1 MDRQG
6 EDGKHASPMKMEIP
20 VLKLGI
26 NINSC
31 DIMKEINQMQF
42 INVTNVQD
50 SELNLHDSLLQDIN
64 ISYKEK
70 SVLIFLIL
78 PKFPP
83 LRNSDQ
89 KVKLLI
95 ENASHF
101 VISIEEP
108 WGEGTYIVSEE
119 IKKHSNDRLKM
130 EITLNSGDTLNI
142 IGEKI
147 SFC

>member
-1 MDRQG
+1 
-6 EDGKHASPMKMEIP
+6 
-20 VLKLGI
+20 
-26 NINSC
+26 
-31 DIMKEINQMQF
+31 MQF

-130 EITLNSGDTLNI
+130 EIILNSGDTLNI
-142 IGEKI
+142 VGEKI
-147 SFC
+147 SFVDDF

>member
-1 MDRQG
+1 
-6 EDGKHASPMKMEIP
+6 
-20 VLKLGI
+20 
-26 NINSC
+26 
-31 DIMKEINQMQF
+31 MQL

-89 KVKLLI
+89 K
-95 ENASHF
+95 
-101 VISIEEP
+101 
-108 WGEGTYIVSEE
+108 
-119 IKKHSNDRLKM
+119 
-130 EITLNSGDTLNI
+130 
-142 IGEKI
+142 
-147 SFC
+147 